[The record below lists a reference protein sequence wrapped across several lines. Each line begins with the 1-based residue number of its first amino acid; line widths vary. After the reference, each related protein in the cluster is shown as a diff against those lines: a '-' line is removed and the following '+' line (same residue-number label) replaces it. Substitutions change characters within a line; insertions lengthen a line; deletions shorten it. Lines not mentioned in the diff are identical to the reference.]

1 MGNDGKLLK
10 EFSLERNLSFS
21 PYKRIKVIIKQ
32 YTKFYNK
39 TFCELIIGGWR
50 RGRTGPQIQLRPQQ
64 RLPPI
69 ITQSLKITLPINYKD
84 LPDHEVIKV
93 ALDVADNLMKAAI
106 LFMSTNGCARM
117 ETLNLNVTDFYW
129 IYTRISYETDLKRW
143 LTCFWRFIN
152 LVKIFYNIKWMVW
165 MKW

>member
-1 MGNDGKLLK
+1 MRTN
-10 EFSLERNLSFS
+10 
-21 PYKRIKVIIKQ
+21 
-32 YTKFYNK
+32 
-39 TFCELIIGGWR
+39 IGGWR
-50 RGRTGPQIQLRPQQ
+50 RGRTGSQIQLHLQQ
-64 RLPPI
+64 RLPSI

-129 IYTRISYETDLKRW
+129 IYTRISYETDLKKVVDMF
-143 LTCFWRFIN
+143 L
-152 LVKIFYNIKWMVW
+152 KIY
-165 MKW
+165 

>member
-1 MGNDGKLLK
+1 M
-10 EFSLERNLSFS
+10 
-21 PYKRIKVIIKQ
+21 
-32 YTKFYNK
+32 
-39 TFCELIIGGWR
+39 
-50 RGRTGPQIQLRPQQ
+50 
-64 RLPPI
+64 
-69 ITQSLKITLPINYKD
+69 
-84 LPDHEVIKV
+84 PDHEVIKV

-117 ETLNLNVTDFYW
+117 ETLNLNVTDFYL